1 MTIVDGAGE
10 VPALAS
16 APALMC
22 RRLRDDDLGAA
33 LALLGRGFPERSGA
47 YWRRALGH
55 LRDRAVPDAM
65 PRYGYILADAGRLVG
80 IVLVIFSR
88 TDDGLLRG
96 NVSSWYVE
104 PAYRA
109 YSSLLLAAPMRLNG
123 VTLVN
128 ISPAPGTLETMPRKG
143 SPATCRNVS
152 RAALMSPRSRRD
164 IRVVAPRPTLAPAA
178 RPRRRGCFAYEVTA
192 AGEVYPFV
200 FAPSQSIGDRLP
212 CAQLV
217 YCRRMTDFVRFA
229 GPLGRRLARRGL
241 ASVMLDANGPI
252 AGVPGRYID
261 GKRSTFYR
269 GAAAPRLGD
278 LSYTEL
284 ALFGA

>member
-1 MTIVDGAGE
+1 
-10 VPALAS
+10 
-16 APALMC
+16 
-22 RRLRDDDLGAA
+22 
-33 LALLGRGFPERSGA
+33 
-47 YWRRALGH
+47 
-55 LRDRAVPDAM
+55 
-65 PRYGYILADAGRLVG
+65 
-80 IVLVIFSR
+80 
-88 TDDGLLRG
+88 
-96 NVSSWYVE
+96 
-104 PAYRA
+104 
-109 YSSLLLAAPMRLNG
+109 MRLKG

-128 ISPAPGTLETMPRKG
+128 ISPAPDAPDA
-143 SPATCRNVS
+143 SPLLRDH
-152 RAALMSPRSRRD
+152 AAW
-164 IRVVAPRPTLAPAA
+164 
-178 RPRRRGCFAYEVTA
+178 GCFAYEVTA

-217 YCRRMTDFVRFA
+217 YCRQMTDFVRFA
-229 GPLGRRLARRGL
+229 GPLGRRLAWRGL
-241 ASVMLDANGPI
+241 ASVMLNANGPI